1 MPGERAR
8 DGALDGENTVTKR
21 RGRRRILIVNDSQ
34 EILDVLRDLL
44 EEEGYDVVVYSYA
57 IRDLDE
63 VKRINPDLIILDF
76 IINEETAGWQML
88 QKLKLD
94 RETAAIPVIVCTAA
108 AGLVRELEGHLKAK
122 GVSVVLKPFDIDDL
136 LTEINQRWERLAEDA
151 AGVAM
156 QAEPNGKRGEG
167 HS

>member
-1 MPGERAR
+1 M
-8 DGALDGENTVTKR
+8 TKR

-94 RETAAIPVIVCTAA
+94 RETATIPVIVCTAA